1 MLVKRYLVNAEEQN
15 NNEMNGVDIEA
26 VQEITLHSQIATK
39 CQPNLIQ
46 MVQFMLK
53 SNGLVTVTEHYEKT
67 LAMAFE
73 ESIT

>member
-1 MLVKRYLVNAEEQN
+1 MLVRRYLVTEGENDK
-15 NNEMNGVDIEA
+15 EMNGVSIEA
-26 VQEITLHSQIATK
+26 VQEITCHSQIGTK
-39 CQPNLIQ
+39 SQPNLIQ

-73 ESIT
+73 ESIN